1 MNKIDLAAGGLAL
14 CYLVHDGE
22 ELLTYRESSRWA
34 LGRLPERVALPA
46 ELREHG
52 WSQRHVNIGVGL
64 MGLNW
69 VGAALAGLRSG
80 GRSAWFQNALATW
93 TLHGFGHLGLC
104 LLRRGYVSGAAT
116 APLVIGHGV
125 WALRVLREEGV
136 PRRVSAAGMAATLP
150 VLVAAHA
157 GAEVI
162 ARLLDRADA
171 AGESADAAGVAG
183 PDCPGGAAGSGG
195 PDSQGGSNGSDGLAD
210 VARDEGGR

>member
-157 GAEVI
+157 GAEVVV
-162 ARLLDRADA
+162 RLLSRADA
-171 AGESADAAGVAG
+171 AGEPAGADS
-183 PDCPGGAAGSGG
+183 PAGSSEA
-195 PDSQGGSNGSDGLAD
+195 DGSNGSDGLAD
-210 VARDEGGR
+210 AARDEGSR

>member
-157 GAEVI
+157 GAEVV
-162 ARLLDRADA
+162 ARLLSRADA
-171 AGESADAAGVAG
+171 AGEPAGADS
-183 PDCPGGAAGSGG
+183 PAGSSEA
-195 PDSQGGSNGSDGLAD
+195 DGSNGSDGPAD
-210 VARDEGGR
+210 AARDEGSR

>member
-157 GAEVI
+157 AAEVI
-162 ARLLDRADA
+162 DRLLDRADA
-171 AGESADAAGVAG
+171 ADWPAGAAG
-183 PDCPGGAAGSGG
+183 PDC
-195 PDSQGGSNGSDGLAD
+195 PDSQGGSDERDAA
-210 VARDEGGR
+210 ARDEGSR

>member
-34 LGRLPERVALPA
+34 LGRLPEGVALPA
-46 ELREHG
+46 GLREHG

-69 VGAALAGLRSG
+69 AGAALAGLRSG
-80 GRSAWFQNALATW
+80 GRSAWFQNALAAW

-171 AGESADAAGVAG
+171 AGQSADAAG
-183 PDCPGGAAGSGG
+183 PDCPG
-195 PDSQGGSNGSDGLAD
+195 SQGGPGSSNGSDGHDDA
-210 VARDEGGR
+210 ARDEGGR

>member
-34 LGRLPERVALPA
+34 LGRLPERVTLPDG
-46 ELREHG
+46 LREHG
-52 WSQRHVNIGVGL
+52 WSQRHVNIGIGL

-69 VGAALAGLRSG
+69 AGAALAGLRSG

-150 VLVAAHA
+150 VLVATHA
-157 GAEVI
+157 AAEVI
-162 ARLLDRADA
+162 DRLLDRADA
-171 AGESADAAGVAG
+171 AGQSADSAGVAG
-183 PDCPGGAAGSGG
+183 PDCP
-195 PDSQGGSNGSDGLAD
+195 DSQGGSNGFDGLAD
-210 VARDEGGR
+210 AARDEGGR

>member
-46 ELREHG
+46 GLREHG
-52 WSQRHVNIGVGL
+52 WSQRHINIGIGL

-69 VGAALAGLRSG
+69 AGAALAGLRSG
-80 GRSAWFQNALATW
+80 GRSAWFQNALAAW

-104 LLRRGYVSGAAT
+104 LLRRGYVCGAAT

-171 AGESADAAGVAG
+171 TGESAGAAG
-183 PDCPGGAAGSGG
+183 PDCPGGAAGPDG
-195 PDSQGGSNGSDGLAD
+195 PDSQGGSDERAD
-210 VARDEGGR
+210 TARDEGGR

>member
-157 GAEVI
+157 GADI
-162 ARLLDRADA
+162 LLRAHDA
-171 AGESADAAGVAG
+171 LS
-183 PDCPGGAAGSGG
+183 GAVLGG
-195 PDSQGGSNGSDGLAD
+195 PG
-210 VARDEGGR
+210 DEEC

>member
-150 VLVAAHA
+150 VLVATHA
-157 GAEVI
+157 GAEVVD
-162 ARLLDRADA
+162 RLLSRADA
-171 AGESADAAGVAG
+171 AGEPAGADS
-183 PDCPGGAAGSGG
+183 PAGS
-195 PDSQGGSNGSDGLAD
+195 SEVAGSNGSDGLAD
-210 VARDEGGR
+210 AARDEGSR

>member
-34 LGRLPERVALPA
+34 LGRLPERVTLPA
-46 ELREHG
+46 GLREHG
-52 WSQRHVNIGVGL
+52 WSQRHVNIGIGL

-104 LLRRGYVSGAAT
+104 LLRRGYVSGAVT

-171 AGESADAAGVAG
+171 AGESA
-183 PDCPGGAAGSGG
+183 GAAGLDC
-195 PDSQGGSNGSDGLAD
+195 PDSQGGSGGSDGLAD
-210 VARDEGGR
+210 AARDEGGR

>member
-34 LGRLPERVALPA
+34 LGRLPEGVALPA
-46 ELREHG
+46 GLREHG
-52 WSQRHVNIGVGL
+52 WSQRHINIGVGL

-104 LLRRGYVSGAAT
+104 LLRRGYVSGAVT

-171 AGESADAAGVAG
+171 ACESAGA
-183 PDCPGGAAGSGG
+183 DCPGGAAGPDS
-195 PDSQGGSNGSDGLAD
+195 PDSQGGSGRHTDA
-210 VARDEGGR
+210 ARDKEGR

>member
-34 LGRLPERVALPA
+34 LGRLPERVTLPA
-46 ELREHG
+46 GLREHG

-104 LLRRGYVSGAAT
+104 LLRRGYVSGAVT

-157 GAEVI
+157 AAEVI
-162 ARLLDRADA
+162 DRLLDRADA
-171 AGESADAAGVAG
+171 AGKPA
-183 PDCPGGAAGSGG
+183 GAAGLDC
-195 PDSQGGSNGSDGLAD
+195 PDSQGGPGGSNGSDGRDAA
-210 VARDEGGR
+210 ARDEGSR

>member
-46 ELREHG
+46 GLREHG

-171 AGESADAAGVAG
+171 AGQSADAAG
-183 PDCPGGAAGSGG
+183 PDCPG
-195 PDSQGGSNGSDGLAD
+195 SQGGPGSSNGSDGHDDA
-210 VARDEGGR
+210 ARDEGGR

>member
-34 LGRLPERVALPA
+34 LGRLPEGVALPA
-46 ELREHG
+46 GLREHG
-52 WSQRHVNIGVGL
+52 WSQRHINIGVGL

-80 GRSAWFQNALATW
+80 GRSAWFQNALAAW

-104 LLRRGYVSGAAT
+104 LLRRGYVSGAVT
-116 APLVIGHGV
+116 ALLVIGHGV

-157 GAEVI
+157 AAEVI
-162 ARLLDRADA
+162 DRLLDRADA
-171 AGESADAAGVAG
+171 ADWPAGAAG
-183 PDCPGGAAGSGG
+183 PDC
-195 PDSQGGSNGSDGLAD
+195 PDSQGGSDERDAA
-210 VARDEGGR
+210 ARDEGSR

>member
-34 LGRLPERVALPA
+34 LGRLPEGVALPA
-46 ELREHG
+46 GLREHG
-52 WSQRHVNIGVGL
+52 WSQRHINIGVGL

-69 VGAALAGLRSG
+69 AGAALAGLRSG
-80 GRSAWFQNALATW
+80 GRSAWFQNALAAW

-104 LLRRGYVSGAAT
+104 LLRRGYVCGAVT

-171 AGESADAAGVAG
+171 AGESAG
-183 PDCPGGAAGSGG
+183 PDCPGGAAGPDG
-195 PDSQGGSNGSDGLAD
+195 PDSQGGSGGRAD
-210 VARDEGGR
+210 AARDEGGR

>member
-14 CYLVHDGE
+14 CYLIHDGE

-46 ELREHG
+46 GLREHG
-52 WSQRHVNIGVGL
+52 WSQRHINIGIGL

-69 VGAALAGLRSG
+69 AGAALAGLRSG

-104 LLRRGYVSGAAT
+104 LLRRGYVSGAVT

-136 PRRVSAAGMAATLP
+136 PRRVGAAGMAATLP

-171 AGESADAAGVAG
+171 TGESAGAAGPG
-183 PDCPGGAAGSGG
+183 CPGGAAGPDG
-195 PDSQGGSNGSDGLAD
+195 PDSQGGSDGRAD
-210 VARDEGGR
+210 AARDEGGR

>member
-34 LGRLPERVALPA
+34 LGRLPEGVALPA
-46 ELREHG
+46 GLREHG
-52 WSQRHVNIGVGL
+52 WSQRHINIGVGL

-104 LLRRGYVSGAAT
+104 LLRRGYVSGAVT
-116 APLVIGHGV
+116 ALLVIGHGV

-171 AGESADAAGVAG
+171 AGESAGAAGVAG
-183 PDCPGGAAGSGG
+183 PGG
-195 PDSQGGSNGSDGLAD
+195 PDSQGGSDERDAA
-210 VARDEGGR
+210 ARDEGGR

>member
-1 MNKIDLAAGGLAL
+1 M
-14 CYLVHDGE
+14 
-22 ELLTYRESSRWA
+22 WA
-34 LGRLPERVALPA
+34 VQY
-46 ELREHG
+46 H
-52 WSQRHVNIGVGL
+52 
-64 MGLNW
+64 
-69 VGAALAGLRSG
+69 RSG
-80 GRSAWFQNALATW
+80 GRSAWFQNALAAW

-104 LLRRGYVSGAAT
+104 LLRRGYVCGAVT

-171 AGESADAAGVAG
+171 AGQSADAAGVSG
-183 PDCPGGAAGSGG
+183 PDCPG
-195 PDSQGGSNGSDGLAD
+195 SQGGPGSSNGSDGHDAA
-210 VARDEGGR
+210 ARDEGGR

>member
-34 LGRLPERVALPA
+34 LGRLPEGVALPA
-46 ELREHG
+46 GLREHG
-52 WSQRHVNIGVGL
+52 WSQRHINIGIGL

-80 GRSAWFQNALATW
+80 GRSAWFQNALAAW

-157 GAEVI
+157 GAEVV
-162 ARLLDRADA
+162 ARLLSRADA
-171 AGESADAAGVAG
+171 AGEPAGADS
-183 PDCPGGAAGSGG
+183 PAGS
-195 PDSQGGSNGSDGLAD
+195 SEVAGSNGSDGLAD
-210 VARDEGGR
+210 AARDEGGR

>member
-52 WSQRHVNIGVGL
+52 WSQRDVNIGVGL
-64 MGLNW
+64 IGLNW

-157 GAEVI
+157 GAEVV
-162 ARLLDRADA
+162 ARLLSRADA
-171 AGESADAAGVAG
+171 AGEPAGADS
-183 PDCPGGAAGSGG
+183 PAGSSEA
-195 PDSQGGSNGSDGLAD
+195 DGSNGSDGLAD
-210 VARDEGGR
+210 AARDEGSR

>member
-1 MNKIDLAAGGLAL
+1 MNKIDLAARGLAL

-52 WSQRHVNIGVGL
+52 WSQRHINIGVGL

-69 VGAALAGLRSG
+69 AGAALAGLRSG

-171 AGESADAAGVAG
+171 AGESAGAAG
-183 PDCPGGAAGSGG
+183 PDCPGGAAGPGG
-195 PDSQGGSNGSDGLAD
+195 PDSQGGSDERAD
-210 VARDEGGR
+210 TARDEGGR

>member
-157 GAEVI
+157 GAEVVV
-162 ARLLDRADA
+162 RLLSRADA
-171 AGESADAAGVAG
+171 VSE
-183 PDCPGGAAGSGG
+183 PAGS
-195 PDSQGGSNGSDGLAD
+195 SEVASSNGSDGLTDA
-210 VARDEGGR
+210 ARDEGSR

>member
-14 CYLVHDGE
+14 CYLIHDGE

-34 LGRLPERVALPA
+34 LGRLPEGVALPA
-46 ELREHG
+46 GLREHG
-52 WSQRHVNIGVGL
+52 WSQRHINIGVGL

-157 GAEVI
+157 GAEVV
-162 ARLLDRADA
+162 ARLLSRADA
-171 AGESADAAGVAG
+171 AGEPAGADS
-183 PDCPGGAAGSGG
+183 PAGS
-195 PDSQGGSNGSDGLAD
+195 SEVAGSNGSDGLAD
-210 VARDEGGR
+210 AARDEGSR

>member
-34 LGRLPERVALPA
+34 LGRLPERVTLPA
-46 ELREHG
+46 GLREHG

-171 AGESADAAGVAG
+171 AGESA
-183 PDCPGGAAGSGG
+183 GAAGLDC
-195 PDSQGGSNGSDGLAD
+195 PDSQGGSGGSDGRAD
-210 VARDEGGR
+210 TARDEGGR

>member
-34 LGRLPERVALPA
+34 LGRLPERVTLPA
-46 ELREHG
+46 GLREHG
-52 WSQRHVNIGVGL
+52 WSQRHVNIGIGL

-104 LLRRGYVSGAAT
+104 LLRRGYVSGAVT

-171 AGESADAAGVAG
+171 AGEPA
-183 PDCPGGAAGSGG
+183 GAAGLDC
-195 PDSQGGSNGSDGLAD
+195 PDSQGGSGGSDGLAD
-210 VARDEGGR
+210 AARDEGGR

>member
-157 GAEVI
+157 GAEGV
-162 ARLLDRADA
+162 ARLLSRADA
-171 AGESADAAGVAG
+171 ADEPAGADS
-183 PDCPGGAAGSGG
+183 PAGSSEA
-195 PDSQGGSNGSDGLAD
+195 DGSNGSDGPAD
-210 VARDEGGR
+210 AARDEGSR

>member
-22 ELLTYRESSRWA
+22 ELLTYRESFRRA
-34 LGRLPERVALPA
+34 LGRLPEGVALPA
-46 ELREHG
+46 GLREHG
-52 WSQRHVNIGVGL
+52 WSQRHINIAVGL

-80 GRSAWFQNALATW
+80 GRSAWFQNALAAW

-104 LLRRGYVSGAAT
+104 LLRRGYVCGAVT

-136 PRRVSAAGMAATLP
+136 PRRVSAAGMAAALP
-150 VLVAAHA
+150 VLVAAHV

-171 AGESADAAGVAG
+171 AGQSADAARVSD
-183 PDCPGGAAGSGG
+183 PDCPDSQGG
-195 PDSQGGSNGSDGLAD
+195 PGGSNGSDERDAA
-210 VARDEGGR
+210 ARDEGGR

>member
-52 WSQRHVNIGVGL
+52 WSQRHVNIGIGL

-157 GAEVI
+157 GAEVV
-162 ARLLDRADA
+162 ARLLSRADA
-171 AGESADAAGVAG
+171 AGE
-183 PDCPGGAAGSGG
+183 PAGSSEA
-195 PDSQGGSNGSDGLAD
+195 DGSNGSDGPAD
-210 VARDEGGR
+210 AARDEGSR

>member
-34 LGRLPERVALPA
+34 LGRLPEGVALPA
-46 ELREHG
+46 GLREHG
-52 WSQRHVNIGVGL
+52 WSQRHINIGIGL

-80 GRSAWFQNALATW
+80 GRSAWFQNALAAW

-104 LLRRGYVSGAAT
+104 LLRRGYVCGAAT

-157 GAEVI
+157 AAEVI

-171 AGESADAAGVAG
+171 AGQSADAAGVAG
-183 PDCPGGAAGSGG
+183 PDCPDSQGG
-195 PDSQGGSNGSDGLAD
+195 PGGSNGSDERDAA
-210 VARDEGGR
+210 ARDEGSR

>member
-171 AGESADAAGVAG
+171 AGEPAGADS
-183 PDCPGGAAGSGG
+183 PAGSSEA
-195 PDSQGGSNGSDGLAD
+195 DGSNGSDGLAD
-210 VARDEGGR
+210 AARDEGSR

>member
-1 MNKIDLAAGGLAL
+1 M
-14 CYLVHDGE
+14 
-22 ELLTYRESSRWA
+22 
-34 LGRLPERVALPA
+34 ALPA
-46 ELREHG
+46 GLREHG

-104 LLRRGYVSGAAT
+104 LLRRGYVSGAVT

-171 AGESADAAGVAG
+171 AGKPA
-183 PDCPGGAAGSGG
+183 GAAGLDC
-195 PDSQGGSNGSDGLAD
+195 PDSQGGSGGSDGLAD
-210 VARDEGGR
+210 AARDEGGR

>member
-34 LGRLPERVALPA
+34 LGRLPEGVALPA
-46 ELREHG
+46 GLREHG
-52 WSQRHVNIGVGL
+52 WSQRHINIGVGL

-104 LLRRGYVSGAAT
+104 LLRRGYVSGAVT

-171 AGESADAAGVAG
+171 AGESAG
-183 PDCPGGAAGSGG
+183 PDCPGGAAGPGG
-195 PDSQGGSNGSDGLAD
+195 PDSPDSQGGSGGRAD
-210 VARDEGGR
+210 AVRDEGGR

>member
-34 LGRLPERVALPA
+34 LGRLPEGVALPA
-46 ELREHG
+46 GLREHG
-52 WSQRHVNIGVGL
+52 WSQRHINIGVGL

-69 VGAALAGLRSG
+69 AEAALAGLRSG

-104 LLRRGYVSGAAT
+104 LLRRGYVSGAVT

-157 GAEVI
+157 GAEVV

-171 AGESADAAGVAG
+171 AGESAGAAG
-183 PDCPGGAAGSGG
+183 PDCPGGAAGPGG
-195 PDSQGGSNGSDGLAD
+195 PDSQGGSDERAD
-210 VARDEGGR
+210 AARDEGSR

>member
-34 LGRLPERVALPA
+34 LGRLPEGVALPA
-46 ELREHG
+46 GLREHG
-52 WSQRHVNIGVGL
+52 WSQRHINIGIGL

-171 AGESADAAGVAG
+171 ACESAGA
-183 PDCPGGAAGSGG
+183 DCPGGAAGPDS
-195 PDSQGGSNGSDGLAD
+195 PDSQGGSDGRDAA
-210 VARDEGGR
+210 ARDEGGR

>member
-69 VGAALAGLRSG
+69 AGAALAGLRSG

-116 APLVIGHGV
+116 APLVVGHGV

-157 GAEVI
+157 AAEVI
-162 ARLLDRADA
+162 DRLLDRADA
-171 AGESADAAGVAG
+171 ADWPAGAAG
-183 PDCPGGAAGSGG
+183 PDCPGGAAGPGG
-195 PDSQGGSNGSDGLAD
+195 PDSQGGSDERDAA
-210 VARDEGGR
+210 ARDEGSR

>member
-34 LGRLPERVALPA
+34 LGRLPERVTLPA
-46 ELREHG
+46 GLREHG
-52 WSQRHVNIGVGL
+52 WSQRHINIGVGL

-104 LLRRGYVSGAAT
+104 LLRRGYVCGAVT

-171 AGESADAAGVAG
+171 AGQSADAAG
-183 PDCPGGAAGSGG
+183 PDCPG
-195 PDSQGGSNGSDGLAD
+195 SQGGPGSSNGSDGHDAA
-210 VARDEGGR
+210 ARDEGGR

>member
-34 LGRLPERVALPA
+34 LGRLPEWVTLPA
-46 ELREHG
+46 GLREHG

-80 GRSAWFQNALATW
+80 GRSAWFQNALAAW

-104 LLRRGYVSGAAT
+104 LLRRGYVCGAVT

-171 AGESADAAGVAG
+171 ASESAGVAG
-183 PDCPGGAAGSGG
+183 LDC
-195 PDSQGGSNGSDGLAD
+195 PDSQGGSGGSDGRAD
-210 VARDEGGR
+210 TARDEGGR

>member
-34 LGRLPERVALPA
+34 LGRLPEGVALPA
-46 ELREHG
+46 GLREHG
-52 WSQRHVNIGVGL
+52 WSQRHINIGVGL

-69 VGAALAGLRSG
+69 AGAALAGLRSG
-80 GRSAWFQNALATW
+80 GRSAWFQNALAAW

-157 GAEVI
+157 GAEVV
-162 ARLLDRADA
+162 ARLLSRADA
-171 AGESADAAGVAG
+171 AGEPAGADS
-183 PDCPGGAAGSGG
+183 PAGS
-195 PDSQGGSNGSDGLAD
+195 SEVAGSNGSDGLAD
-210 VARDEGGR
+210 AARDEGSR

>member
-34 LGRLPERVALPA
+34 LGRLPEGVALPA
-46 ELREHG
+46 GLREHG

-104 LLRRGYVSGAAT
+104 LLRRGYVSGAVT

-162 ARLLDRADA
+162 ARLLSRADA
-171 AGESADAAGVAG
+171 ADEPAGADS
-183 PDCPGGAAGSGG
+183 PAGSSEA
-195 PDSQGGSNGSDGLAD
+195 DGSNGSDGPAD
-210 VARDEGGR
+210 AAREEGSR

>member
-52 WSQRHVNIGVGL
+52 WSQRHINIGIGL

-150 VLVAAHA
+150 VLVATHV
-157 GAEVI
+157 GAEVVD
-162 ARLLDRADA
+162 RLLSRADA
-171 AGESADAAGVAG
+171 AGKPAGADS
-183 PDCPGGAAGSGG
+183 PAGS
-195 PDSQGGSNGSDGLAD
+195 SEVAGSNGSDGLAD
-210 VARDEGGR
+210 AARDEGSR